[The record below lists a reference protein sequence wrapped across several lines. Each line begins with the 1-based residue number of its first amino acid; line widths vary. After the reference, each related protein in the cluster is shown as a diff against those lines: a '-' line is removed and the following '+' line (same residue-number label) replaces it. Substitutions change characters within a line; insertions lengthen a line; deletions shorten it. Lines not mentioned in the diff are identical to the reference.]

1 MTPLLSLVGLALA
14 THVTTFDTNPGWTD
28 PPFSGM
34 ESVAVDPVAFA
45 KDLQPA
51 HGPFPADAEPR
62 RSEGALGEKALV
74 FTNPMSNWA
83 KMSINGTF
91 VGILPPYAQSRLE
104 GVRPGN
110 YVVSLETPAA
120 RVRTFVVKVPIAQH
134 VAPPVMVNILADRI
148 DLSDK
153 IYFDFDSAEILSESF
168 GLLDAVARE
177 LTAHPEILLVRIEG
191 HTDSRGDADYNQK
204 LSESRAGAV
213 KAYLVKAGVAAD
225 RLTSVGFGETKP
237 VDPAENDEA
246 WDKNRR
252 VEFLIEKRADPPPP
266 VEEPKKGK
274 KKK

>member
-28 PPFSGM
+28 APFSGM

-45 KDLQPA
+45 RDLQPA

-83 KMSINGTF
+83 KMTINGTF

-110 YVVSLETPAA
+110 YVVTLEIPTA
-120 RVRTFVVKVPIAQH
+120 RVRTFVVKVPVAQR
-134 VAPPVMVNILADRI
+134 VAPPVVVNILADRL

-153 IYFDFDSAEILSESF
+153 IYFDFDSSEILPESF

-177 LTAHPEILLVRIEG
+177 LIAHPEILSVSIEG

-204 LSESRAGAV
+204 LSDARANSV
-213 KAYLVKAGVAAD
+213 RSYLTKAGVAGD
-225 RLTSVGFGETKP
+225 RLTAVGYGEAKP
-237 VDPAENDEA
+237 VDTAENDEA

-252 VEFLIEKRADPPPP
+252 VEFLITKRADPPPP